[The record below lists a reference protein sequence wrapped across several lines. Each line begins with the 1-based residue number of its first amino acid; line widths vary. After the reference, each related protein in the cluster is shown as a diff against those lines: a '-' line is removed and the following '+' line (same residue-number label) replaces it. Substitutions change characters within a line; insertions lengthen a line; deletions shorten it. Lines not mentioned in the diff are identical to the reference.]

1 MSEPKQIKPAGCGK
15 RDFRENLEIY
25 VRTPCWAEEK
35 FDGARYLAHV
45 HEDIT
50 YFTGRRISVV
60 TDMFVDK
67 TYNVPHLYTAMTIPD
82 LVDTILDGEIT
93 VSGGMVN
100 SVTKIM
106 GCTAENAIA
115 RQEAT
120 GWVNYIMFDMLFYRG
135 QDIRTWK
142 QEARRTLLAKI
153 YKRYFRDH
161 PNIHLSESVHA
172 PAIIDL
178 YQEIMTKGGEGIVI
192 KDMDSPYGKGW
203 TKVKKVLEDSVII
216 VGFTSGKGKYT
227 NQIGAIRF
235 GQYVDKE
242 LIEYGQC
249 SGMDDATR
257 DKLTKSQDEMIGRVF
272 DIKFQERFE
281 SGKFREPRFLR
292 FRNDIDPITVI
303 KK

>member
-15 RDFRENLEIY
+15 RDFGENLEIY
-25 VRTPCWAEEK
+25 TKGPQWAEEK

-45 HEDIT
+45 HKDIT

-60 TDMFVDK
+60 TEMFVDK
-67 TYNVPHLYTAMTIPD
+67 TYNVPHISTAMTKPD
-82 LVDTILDGEIT
+82 LVGTIFDGEIT
-93 VSGGMVN
+93 YPGEMVN

-106 GCTAENAIA
+106 GCTSENAIA
-115 RQEAT
+115 RQEAA
-120 GWVNYIMFDMLFYRG
+120 GWVDYVMFDILFYRG
-135 QDIRTWK
+135 QDIRTRS
-142 QEARRTLLAKI
+142 QESRRTILFDM
-153 YKRYFRDH
+153 YKKHFRNH
-161 PNIHLSESVHA
+161 PNIHLSKLVHST
-172 PAIIDL
+172 AIIDL
-178 YQEIMTKGGEGIVI
+178 YQEIMAKNGEGIVI

-257 DKLTKSQDEMIGRVF
+257 DKLTKNQDEMIGRVL

-292 FRNDIDPITVI
+292 FRDDIDPMTVI

>member
-25 VRTPCWAEEK
+25 TKESYWAEEK

-45 HEDIT
+45 YEDIT

-82 LVDTILDGEIT
+82 LVGTIFDGEIIYP
-93 VSGGMVN
+93 GGMVN

-106 GCTAENAIA
+106 GCTSENAIA

-120 GWVNYIMFDMLFYRG
+120 GWVDYVMFDILFYKG
-135 QDIRTWK
+135 QDIRTWR
-142 QEARRTLLAKI
+142 QEDRRKLLMDI
-153 YKRYFRDH
+153 YIDHFGNH
-161 PNIHLSESVHA
+161 PNIRTSIAVNTFLIEG
-172 PAIIDL
+172 L
-178 YQEIMTKGGEGIVI
+178 YQEIMAKNGEGIVI
-192 KDMDSPYGKGW
+192 KDIDSPYGKGW
-203 TKVKKVLEDSVII
+203 TKIKKVLEDSVII

-257 DKLTKSQDEMIGRVF
+257 DKLTKSQDEMIGRVL